1 MVTALQSVP
10 PEIGAQT
17 YLIGNEPLL
26 ITLDPFEVLP
36 MGFASTLTGSLSIF
50 LIADGYQLPERISSN
65 QSGLTPVS
73 QLGWISLLQESMQ
86 I

>member
-1 MVTALQSVP
+1 MVTVLQSVP

-17 YLIGNEPLL
+17 YLVGNEPLS
-26 ITLDPFEVLP
+26 ITLNPFEVLP
-36 MGFASTLTGSLSIF
+36 TGFASTLTGSLGLF
-50 LIADGYQLPERISSN
+50 LIADGYQLPERLASN